1 VRVELAT
8 RWPVPCVAFAAT
20 DGWVASV
27 TGVNEGGA
35 ISGRSNPAASAPR
48 RARLGDVRS
57 HRPPPPRDGAA
68 FEVLESKLQVPFLR
82 PGLVRRTGLLNRLRR
97 ASNARVVSVIAPA
110 GYGKTT
116 LLAQWAARDDRPFA
130 WVSLDRRDNDPVSLL
145 TYVTAG
151 LDSVHPV
158 DPGVFRAAASASD
171 TMWSTSV
178 PRLGAA
184 LASSPK
190 PIVLVLDDAH
200 ELTNRDCVDVLEPL
214 AKNLSCGSQLVLS
227 GRAENGLPLAQLRA
241 AGKLHEVRHGELAL
255 SDSEARTLLA
265 AAGTKVS
272 KAEAHELNDRAE
284 GWAAGLYLA
293 ALFLQE
299 SGDPGAIK
307 SFHGDDRFVADYL
320 RSEHLSNLKRSDVEF
335 LVRTSVLDR
344 MCGSLCDELLGRSD
358 SARRLEALEEANF
371 FVVPLDHHREWYRY
385 HHLFRDMLRSELE
398 RVEPELVPTLH
409 GRAASWEE
417 QNGHQEAA
425 IEHAAAGGDLDT
437 LARLIGTFSMPFFR
451 SGRVVT
457 VERWLGWFDETDL
470 LVNYPA
476 VAAFGAWIHALRGR
490 AEDAERFAYALE
502 HSDPD
507 APMPD
512 GSSSVR
518 AWTALLRALFCHRGV
533 AAMRADAEL
542 ALEELSPSS
551 FWRPA
556 ALLFVGVGAL
566 LEGELDR
573 AEEVFAETAEEA
585 IGSGG
590 IYAGVVAHSELAL
603 LALDRDDLARAEL
616 QLTQAREFLD
626 NQPIEEYLP
635 AAIQIAA
642 DARLALARGQ
652 AATAREL
659 LVGST
664 RLRPH
669 LSRAIPWFS
678 VQTSLELARSHLAL
692 ADTDGA
698 RTLLREVEDVIQRRP
713 DLGTLPQQARELRA
727 EVASAVSLDDGWAST
742 LTAAELRLLP
752 LLTTHLSFREI
763 ADRLYVSRNTVKSQ
777 AISVY
782 RKLGASS
789 RSEAIERAVQLG
801 LVDMPVS
808 PGPGFTP

>member
-1 VRVELAT
+1 
-8 RWPVPCVAFAAT
+8 
-20 DGWVASV
+20 
-27 TGVNEGGA
+27 
-35 ISGRSNPAASAPR
+35 
-48 RARLGDVRS
+48 
-57 HRPPPPRDGAA
+57 
-68 FEVLESKLQVPFLR
+68 VPFLHS
-82 PGLVRRTGLLNRLRR
+82 GLVRRTGLVNRLRR
-97 ASNARVVSVIAPA
+97 ASSARVVSVIAPA

-130 WVSLDRRDNDPVSLL
+130 WVSLDRRDNDPVALL
-145 TYVTAG
+145 TYVAAA
-151 LDSVHPV
+151 LDRIEPV

-184 LASSPK
+184 LASMPE
-190 PIVLVLDDAH
+190 PLVLVLDDVH
-200 ELTNRDCVDVLEPL
+200 ELTDRDCVDVLEPL
-214 AKNLSCGSQLVLS
+214 AKNLPCGAQLVLS
-227 GRAENGLPLAQLRA
+227 GRAENGLPLPQLRA
-241 AGKLHEVRHGELAL
+241 AGKLHEIRHVELAL
-255 SDSEARTLLA
+255 SDSEAQTLLTS
-265 AAGTKVS
+265 AGAKVS

-284 GWAAGLYLA
+284 GWAAGVYLA
-293 ALFLQE
+293 ALFVQE
-299 SGDPGAIK
+299 SGDPGAIE

-320 RSEHLSNLKRSDVEF
+320 RSEHLSRLKRQDREF

-344 MCGSLCDELLGRSD
+344 MCGPLCDELLGRSD
-358 SARRLEALEEANF
+358 SARRLQALEEANL
-371 FVVPLDHHREWYRY
+371 FVVPLDHHQEWYRY

-398 RVEPELVPTLH
+398 RAEPELVAALH
-409 GRAASWEE
+409 RRAASWSER
-417 QNGHQEAA
+417 NGLPEAA
-425 IEHAAAGGDLDT
+425 IEHAAAGEDLDT

-457 VERWLGWFDETDL
+457 VERWFRRFDETDL
-470 LVNYPA
+470 LMHYPA
-476 VAAFGAWIHALRGR
+476 VAAFGAWIYALRGR
-490 AEDAERFAYALE
+490 PDEAERFAYALE
-502 HSDPD
+502 HSELDGPL
-507 APMPD
+507 PD

-518 AWTALLRALFCHRGV
+518 AWAALLRALLCHRGI
-533 AAMRADAEL
+533 AEMRADAEL

-556 ALLFVGVGAL
+556 ALLFVAVGAL
-566 LEGELDR
+566 LEGELER
-573 AEEVFAETAEEA
+573 AEKLFAETGEEA
-585 IGSGG
+585 IGTGG

-603 LALDRDDLARAEL
+603 LALARDDLAGAEV
-616 QLTQAREFLD
+616 QLAQAKEFLE

-635 AAIQIAA
+635 AAIQVAA
-642 DARLALARGQ
+642 AARVALAKGQ

-659 LVGST
+659 LVGT
-664 RLRPH
+664 MRLRPH
-669 LSRAIPWFS
+669 LSRAIPWFG
-678 VQTSLELARSHLAL
+678 VQTRLELARAHLAL

-713 DLGTLPQQARELRA
+713 ELGTLPQQAQELRA
-727 EVASAVSLDDGWAST
+727 QLASAASLDDGWAST

-763 ADRLYVSRNTVKSQ
+763 AERLYVSRNTVKSQ

-808 PGPGFTP
+808 PGSGFTL